1 MSKISLQ
8 PNASGAG
15 TFTVVAPDSNTNR
28 TLNLPDESGVL
39 FSDGSG
45 VPGSAVT
52 GQLASSNMPAGS
64 VIQVVSTTKT
74 DTFSASVG
82 ARPSFSSV
90 VSGLTATITPS
101 LTSSKILV
109 IVNVNGSS
117 TADSGRFAFK
127 LSRNGADVFVG
138 DANGVRSR
146 LTSGNVVGNFSRNW
160 GVANV
165 TSSFLDSPSTVSSL
179 TYGIKLFNSNG
190 SSETLYVN
198 RPQDYPDNDL
208 YSTNAS
214 SITVMEIAG

>member
-1 MSKISLQ
+1 MSKISLE

-15 TFTVVAPDSNTNR
+15 TFSIVSPDSNTNR
-28 TLNLPDESGVL
+28 TLNLPDESGTI
-39 FSDGSG
+39 FSDGTG
-45 VPGSAVT
+45 VPGSSVI

-74 DTFSASVG
+74 NTFSASVG
-82 ARPSFSSV
+82 GRPSFSSV

-117 TADSGRFAFK
+117 SASSGRFAFK
-127 LSRNGADVFVG
+127 LSRNDADVFIG
-138 DANGVRSR
+138 DANGARTR
-146 LTSGNVVGNFSRNW
+146 LTSGNVIGNFPSVW

-179 TYGIKLFNSNG
+179 TYGIKLFNNNG
-190 SSETLYVN
+190 SAETLYVN
-198 RPQDYPDNDL
+198 RPQNFSDTDV